1 MFMFWKSQHNRVL
14 ILLKLIYKFNAI
26 SIKIST
32 RFFVDIHKIFK
43 NLYEKANGLE
53 FLNNLEKE
61 QGRKNLST

>member
-1 MFMFWKSQHNRVL
+1 MFGKSQHSKVL

-43 NLYEKANGLE
+43 NLYEKAKKFEELKQ
-53 FLNNLEKE
+53 FSK
-61 QGRKNLST
+61 K